1 MRGYSSLDVWNLAM
15 DLASMIYDLGP
26 FMPKSELYGMTSQ
39 MQRAAASVPANI
51 AEGYQ
56 RGTRKDYARFV
67 AISRGSVA
75 EVETFLLLAVRV
87 GHLTDVQVQPC
98 LQVAGQVGRMLT
110 RLKQRLDETPLQGGA
125 PDPSP

>member
-1 MRGYSSLDVWNLAM
+1 MRGYSDLDVWNRAM
-15 DLASMIYDLGP
+15 DLASMIYGLGP

-87 GHLTDVQVQPC
+87 GHLTDAQVQPC

-125 PDPSP
+125 PAPSP